1 MRCDDTFHYEDD
13 LQLTIQKQTKIAQVK
28 AAKGKDDDCPIPMY
42 TRKKGETNDNNDEE
56 RQKESSLGTYG
67 NGWSE
72 DGRKRYCA
80 LMKEV
85 NESRAFYKE
94 SFDKRMKKFAAAWWL
109 KEKNLRKKKQEKM
122 FDMTL
127 EINLPSHATIVQQA
141 NNNAARLLNE
151 TLISHNDVVPI

>member
-1 MRCDDTFHYEDD
+1 MPIY
-13 LQLTIQKQTKIAQVK
+13 TK
-28 AAKGKDDDCPIPMY
+28 
-42 TRKKGETNDNNDEE
+42 KKEETNNNNDNDKP
-56 RQKESSLGTYG
+56 KEPSLGTYG

-72 DGRKRYCA
+72 DGRKRYCEF
-80 LMKEV
+80 MKEV

-109 KEKNLRKKKQEKM
+109 KEKNLRKKKQGNT

-127 EINLPSHATIVQQA
+127 EINLPSHATILQQA
-141 NNNAARLLNE
+141 NNNEAQLLNA